1 MALHKKLAHLTSE
14 QVDDLVKRYNDDEK
28 LASLVEAFNIDAKP
42 AGLVHL
48 LPPVVHKDLL
58 CFYCQD
64 TNLISKRP
72 GRTVEPRD
80 PIVPHCPECGHR
92 TADWCWCKPCSEKDK
107 AERRLKE
114 KKKQDLLDATATR
127 EIDVPSPEDLTL
139 RDAVFLLAL
148 ARHAVTDDLGYL
160 KPYYDFANSLAPLY
174 GFQSDIL
181 LHLYRRDLIAIS
193 PGNDVRAF
201 GFDAAVTKITPLD
214 PSRVLWRFLPGLE
227 EGGKRGYLKRLKT
240 LVSAGDW
247 LEGSSR
253 EVVELWHNIV
263 KNECV
268 AYFLSLLDDRECDP
282 CPVDEQT
289 YALFDR
295 LLVDFPPSIIFNLCR
310 QVATKTID
318 GFNRNNIPY
327 MERSIYV
334 FIDAIQETADEAKA
348 QGRELTYSDR
358 IDDCP
363 QTDVSATFFN
373 DFLRLGN
380 NAFGI
385 IPPRRDRIC
394 GGPINIDQS
403 DSLAA
408 DSFEP
413 GQYSV

>member
-1 MALHKKLAHLTSE
+1 MIALHKKLAHLTPE
-14 QVDDLVKRYNDDEK
+14 QVDDLVKRYNEGEK

-64 TNLISKRP
+64 ANLISKRP
-72 GRTVEPRD
+72 ARTFEPSH
-80 PIVPHCPECGHR
+80 PVVPHCPECGH
-92 TADWCWCKPCSEKDK
+92 TPADGCPCKPCREKDK

-114 KKKQDLLDATATR
+114 KKKQDLLDATSTR

-148 ARHAVTDDLGYL
+148 ARHAVTDDLAYL

-201 GFDAAVTKITPLD
+201 VFDPAVTKIRPLD
-214 PSRVLWRFLPGLE
+214 LSRVLWTFLPGLE
-227 EGGKRGYLKRLKT
+227 EAGKRGYLKRLKT
-240 LVSAGDW
+240 LISAGDW

-253 EVVELWHNIV
+253 DVFELWHDIV

-268 AYFLSLLDDRECDP
+268 AYFLDLLDERECDP

-295 LLVDFPPSIIFNLCR
+295 LLVDFPPSRIFNLCR

-318 GFNRNNIPY
+318 DFNRNNIPY
-327 MERSIYV
+327 LERSIYV
-334 FIDAIQETADEAKA
+334 FIDAIQKTADEAKA
-348 QGRELTYSDR
+348 QGRELTYTDR
-358 IDDCP
+358 IYDCP
-363 QTDVSATFFN
+363 KTDVRATFFN

-380 NAFGI
+380 NAFEI
-385 IPPRRDRIC
+385 IPPRPDGRY
-394 GGPINIDQS
+394 GGAVNIDQS
-403 DSLAA
+403 YSQATDSRGP
-408 DSFEP
+408 E
-413 GQYSV
+413 